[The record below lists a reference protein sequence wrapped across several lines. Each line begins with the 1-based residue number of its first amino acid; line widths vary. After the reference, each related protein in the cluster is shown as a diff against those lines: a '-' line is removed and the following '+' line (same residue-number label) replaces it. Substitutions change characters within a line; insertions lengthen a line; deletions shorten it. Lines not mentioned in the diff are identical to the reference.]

1 MKSSKLVESLFR
13 FWNVEANQV
22 IGEEIQDRDIFRI
35 KYTPKLVKTP
45 ASHVFSKGYKANFES
60 RINLAAGVDPRPDEL
75 ERLKSA
81 DFPKI
86 ERKYSPSFYDGVD
99 VPCWFGPR
107 KTANVYRKES
117 LEPSF
122 VTSGLYADPNSVV
135 LYQHIPQEG
144 YLFDF
149 TAKRELVFLELSSKD
164 SIDYLKELQKRY
176 QFPDNYSDVD
186 KIVSMT
192 TTNVVRR
199 SYPDDDYNFALWI
212 CKMYNQ
218 EAELMLYIQELLV
231 QAVYSKKEIFEKLRI
246 QFPNSKYTNNQFKF
260 AIEYA
265 KEKEWTKIDGFFW
278 RKTDQFH
285 EEYMICNPS
294 DCLNY
299 KTHSGGKIRTDLL
312 VSGVPTEDEFFKHAK
327 SLEQVTPQ
335 ILKNKYG
342 DQWNNQVGKAART
355 LHI

>member
-1 MKSSKLVESLFR
+1 MKDSKLVESLFR
-13 FWNVEANQV
+13 FWNVEANQD
-22 IGEEIQDRDIFRI
+22 IGEEIPDRDIFRI
-35 KYTPKLVKTP
+35 NYTPKLVKTP

-60 RINLAAGVDPRPDEL
+60 RINLAAGLSPRPDEI

-86 ERKYSPSFYDGVD
+86 RVLPPFYDGVD

-107 KTANVYRKES
+107 KTANIYAKES
-117 LEPSF
+117 LDPSF

-135 LYQHIPQEG
+135 LYQHTPQEG

-149 TAKRELVFLELSSKD
+149 TAKRELVFLELSSKN
-164 SIDYLKELQKRY
+164 SINYLKELQKR
-176 QFPDNYSDVD
+176 FPVPDSYSDID

-192 TTNVVRR
+192 TTNLKRR
-199 SYPDDDYNFALWI
+199 SYPDDDYEFALWV

-218 EAELMLYIQELLV
+218 EANLMLYIKELLV
-231 QAVYSKKEIFEKLRI
+231 QAVYSNKEIFEKLRI
-246 QFPNSKYTNNQFKF
+246 QFPNSTYTNNQFKF
-260 AIEYA
+260 AIKYA

-278 RKTDQFH
+278 RGTDQFH

-299 KTHSGGKIRTDLL
+299 SKHSGGKFRRDLL
-312 VSGVPTEDEFFKHAK
+312 VSGVPTEDVFFKHAK
-327 SLEQVTPQ
+327 SLEQITPQ
-335 ILKNKYG
+335 KYKDKYG
-342 DQWNNQVGKAART
+342 DQWKNQVGVPART
-355 LHI
+355 LHID